1 MKRRTFIKRGLLASG
16 SVLVLGDLEGTRVL
30 AQDASGTPKQGGT
43 LTWGHSETTQNLDI
57 HQTGTASTLRLLQ
70 NVHEPLLTIDDH
82 FHVQPNLAASWE
94 RSQDWLTYTFH
105 LRNDV
110 VFHNGKKLTAA
121 DVKYSFERI
130 KDPKTSAVSF
140 DVFEDVAAIDAVDDH
155 TVRVTMSK
163 VYSPFE
169 ARITYLNCAII
180 PQGSGDTQGKQPIGA
195 GAFEFVQREFGNF
208 TRLKRFDN
216 YFRGPAYLDEIVE
229 REVTEATVRLTGVQT
244 GQMTLIND
252 IPLDRIA
259 QVEKSPNLQVKT
271 WHPLSWAF
279 LNFNHKVPPF
289 DDPDVRKAFDL
300 MIDKQALVQGALW
313 GQGVPTPTPSF
324 PNSPYRNNDLEVRK
338 QDLNQ
343 AKALLQKAGVR
354 PASLS
359 IKFKVTTNYPWH
371 VQAAQIMQAW
381 FQQAG
386 VNVSLEQLTWSD
398 WLSQVWKDKNFS
410 LTMVNFFTLWEP
422 DFLYYN
428 IWHTGGS
435 FNFRNISDATLDGY
449 LDQARQSTS
458 EDQRVTLYREAQQ
471 RIFDQ
476 AHDVI
481 LWYRNGSLAAVP
493 ALRGIDTI
501 VQPNGSNLAFW
512 RTWLAT

>member
-1 MKRRTFIKRGLLASG
+1 
-16 SVLVLGDLEGTRVL
+16 
-30 AQDASGTPKQGGT
+30 
-43 LTWGHSETTQNLDI
+43 
-57 HQTGTASTLRLLQ
+57 
-70 NVHEPLLTIDDH
+70 
-82 FHVQPNLAASWE
+82 
-94 RSQDWLTYTFH
+94 
-105 LRNDV
+105 
-110 VFHNGKKLTAA
+110 
-121 DVKYSFERI
+121 
-130 KDPKTSAVSF
+130 
-140 DVFEDVAAIDAVDDH
+140 
-155 TVRVTMSK
+155 
-163 VYSPFE
+163 
-169 ARITYLNCAII
+169 
-180 PQGSGDTQGKQPIGA
+180 
-195 GAFEFVQREFGNF
+195 
-208 TRLKRFDN
+208 
-216 YFRGPAYLDEIVE
+216 
-229 REVTEATVRLTGVQT
+229 
-244 GQMTLIND
+244 
-252 IPLDRIA
+252 
-259 QVEKSPNLQVKT
+259 
-271 WHPLSWAF
+271 AF
-279 LNFNHKVPPF
+279 LNFNHKVAPF